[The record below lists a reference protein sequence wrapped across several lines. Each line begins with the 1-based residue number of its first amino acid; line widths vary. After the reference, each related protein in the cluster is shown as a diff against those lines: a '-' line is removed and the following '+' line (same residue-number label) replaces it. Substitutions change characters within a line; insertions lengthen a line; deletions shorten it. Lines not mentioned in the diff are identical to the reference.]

1 GDLSLRVRRLA
12 VRALEPEELP
22 RDRPAAAR
30 SPTHLSP
37 PTVRPAAGMLG
48 RLECAAAG
56 REGTRPV
63 RSTIL
68 ACYFFAF
75 VTPLV
80 SVSVFWRFVFQ
91 PSEAGLLNAFL
102 GLFGVEPQW
111 WLLESATALPSLALV
126 GIWRHVGYVMVLFLA
141 GLQSVP
147 ESFHLREETVS

>member
-1 GDLSLRVRRLA
+1 LGVSLRYSLMVVPSVVVVGFILA
-12 VRALEPEELP
+12 VLVNTIR
-22 RDRPAAAR
+22 R
-30 SPTHLSP
+30 
-37 PTVRPAAGMLG
+37 V
-48 RLECAAAG
+48 
-56 REGTRPV
+56 PV

-111 WLLESATALPSLALV
+111 WLLKSATALPSLALV

-147 ESFHLREETVS
+147 ESFHEAAAIDGAGRWARMRHITIPLVMP